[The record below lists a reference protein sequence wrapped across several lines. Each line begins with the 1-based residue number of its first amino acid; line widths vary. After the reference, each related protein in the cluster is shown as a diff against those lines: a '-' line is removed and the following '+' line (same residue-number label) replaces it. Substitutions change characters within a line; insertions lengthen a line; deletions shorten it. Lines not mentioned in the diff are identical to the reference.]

1 MKKIILLAALLTF
14 LTTLACLPSSARGQ
28 MTAEVL
34 PLNTMVTIK
43 APDVPLNRTTAPKKL
58 LSRCSY
64 ESQKVPDYVK
74 VARFIVTP
82 GQKYTLY
89 DCHPA
94 LSDGTKIWIYLDGDT
109 PLTNYT
115 ASYGRSDGFTRT
127 FVTRGQQPWP
137 ILRNENA
144 SCDLIRYNL
153 TIAAQSEHNNLYV
166 TFVFSKQG
174 TSTKIM
180 LKTPPDTDDE
190 VKRSGKRVS
199 GSVKTYPFLLTN
211 IPGEAPAAPVGTT
224 TPAQPGTTPQKPQ
237 DPVVT
242 PGPSTGTPQ
251 APKPDRPATVPPK
264 SGTIKEAGR
273 TSADAAL
280 VPYNAT
286 IEAYINRNDYDTFR
300 FDFPGGKMRVAS
312 RGNLDIVADLWD
324 SRGNMLARSGQDAGK
339 DFYIEKDLP
348 AGTYYIQVRYM
359 YHAGEGPYTLILGDG
374 NAAFLKEA
382 GPGK

>member
-1 MKKIILLAALLTF
+1 MKKIILLTALLAF
-14 LTTLACLPSSARGQ
+14 LTTLACLPSSVRGQ

-43 APDVPLNRTTAPKKL
+43 APDAPLNRTTAPKKL

-64 ESQKVPDYVK
+64 ESQKVPDYVR
-74 VARFIVTP
+74 VGRFIVTP
-82 GQKYTLY
+82 GQEYTLY

-94 LSDGTKIWIYLDGDT
+94 PSDGTKIWVYLDGDT

-115 ASYGRSDGFTRT
+115 ASYGRSEGFTRT

-137 ILRNENA
+137 ILRNENV

-166 TFVFSKQG
+166 TFVFSKPG
-174 TSTKIM
+174 ASTRIM
-180 LKTPPDTDDE
+180 LKTPPDSDDE
-190 VKRSGKRVS
+190 VKKSGKRVS
-199 GSVKTYPFLLTN
+199 GSIKPYPFLLTN
-211 IPGEAPAAPVGTT
+211 IPGETQPATVSTA

-237 DPVVT
+237 GSAVI
-242 PGPSTGTPQ
+242 PGPSPGTPQ
-251 APKPDRPATVPPK
+251 TPKPDRPATVPPK

-286 IEAYINRNDYDTFR
+286 IEAYIDRNDYDTFR

-382 GPGK
+382 RPGK